1 MLCLGMYIWFVNPEL
16 PEFTCLGGHK
26 FQFQNLAQFQSFF
39 LAHGKMTAHDLSF
52 QIQFA
57 SPTFRTPIF
66 IFLSLLCSPNSNPIC
81 LDPPLL
87 LVFIAPKLFVLAFQ
101 VCFISYFLFLF
112 WFLSLTKSCDNL
124 AVVFLKFILIYFVI
138 WVLFVRAY
146 KLWPN
151 LNRIFL
157 YYKSLVFCILFLFG

>member
-57 SPTFRTPIF
+57 SPTFRNPIF
-66 IFLSLLCSPNSNPIC
+66 IFHLLSFCPYFQKPMTSIC
-81 LDPPLL
+81 LNPPLL
-87 LVFIAPKLFVLAFQ
+87 LVFIAPKLFVLTFQ

-112 WFLSLTKSCDNL
+112 RHTSSLFLSLT
-124 AVVFLKFILIYFVI
+124 
-138 WVLFVRAY
+138 VLT
-146 KLWPN
+146 P
-151 LNRIFL
+151 
-157 YYKSLVFCILFLFG
+157 LFLNFPIWLWTRLIIVSVKEFVFIMFFLS